1 MLIVKTR
8 PPLTCNAAR
17 IAGEE
22 WKGSGG
28 ESNIFRARIA
38 TVCAAV
44 LTAAGIAACNSGG
57 TEEGTAQTPASP
69 SASAEPSSGTKDGN
83 LVFTLDR
90 VERDWVDPDH
100 SRAPQGTWVRIPL
113 TVRNEGDT
121 ARTFAADDQKL
132 KEPGGQTLSP
142 DTETMNAEFPGHTSV
157 VIQPGSQSLVYLL
170 FDVPFGLIANK
181 IELHE
186 SAQSL
191 GVTLDLP

>member
-1 MLIVKTR
+1 MLLVSQEKR
-8 PPLTCNAAR
+8 
-17 IAGEE
+17 
-22 WKGSGG
+22 WSGSGG

-38 TVCAAV
+38 TVCLAV
-44 LTAAGIAACNSGG
+44 VTAAGIAACNSGG
-57 TEEGTAQTPASP
+57 REEGTAQTPASAP
-69 SASAEPSSGTKDGN
+69 ASAEPSSGTKDGN

-100 SRAPQGTWVRIPL
+100 SRAPAGTWVRIPL
-113 TVRNEGDT
+113 TVRNDGDI
-121 ARTFAADDQKL
+121 AQTFAADNQKL

-186 SAQSL
+186 SAKSP